1 MRTVVFAAPYAME
14 STLRFLRATAA
25 LPDIR
30 FGLITQESPESLQA
44 KVGLDA
50 LDGYARIDDA
60 LDSDQMERAVRD
72 LAGQLGGRVDVLMGI
87 LEPLQEPMAEV
98 RHRLGIEGI
107 DPETARRFRDKAHMK
122 SVLRG
127 AGLPCAAHR
136 LADSV
141 ESALDFGQSYLPVIV
156 KPQAGAGA
164 INTLRVDS
172 LDHLRSLVTTVRP
185 SAEAP
190 ILLEEFVQG
199 DEFSFDS
206 ISVGGQHVFHSICEY
221 APTPLTVME
230 TPWIQW
236 TVLLPRSLDDERFMR
251 IKSAGPDALTAL
263 GMSTGMTHMEWF
275 RRTDGSIA
283 ISEVAARPPGAQFTT
298 LMSHAHE
305 RDFYSDWAE
314 VSVFGQF
321 EPPERKYATGGAY
334 LRGQG
339 QGNVVA
345 VEGLDE
351 LQDELGDLVVEAR
364 IPGMGQ
370 PKSSSY
376 EGEGYVVLKHPDT
389 EVVADG
395 LRRVVSTLRVRLG
408 QGS

>member
-1 MRTVVFAAPYAME
+1 M
-14 STLRFLRATAA
+14 RFLRATAA
-25 LPDIR
+25 LPDTR
-30 FGLITQESPESLQA
+30 FGLVTQESAEALQA
-44 KVGLDA
+44 KFGLDA
-50 LDGYARIDDA
+50 LDGYARVDDA
-60 LDSDQMERAVRD
+60 LDPDQMERAVRE

-98 RHRLGIEGI
+98 RDRLSIDGL

-122 SVLRG
+122 NVLRE

-136 LADSV
+136 LADSA
-141 ESALDFGQSYLPVIV
+141 ESAIDFGKAHLPVIA

-172 LDHLRSLVTTVRP
+172 LDHLKSLVETIRP

-206 ISVGGQHVFHSICEY
+206 ISIDGKHLFHSMSEY

-236 TVLLPRSLDDERFMR
+236 TVLLPRSLDDDRFTH
-251 IKSAGPDALTAL
+251 IKSAGPEALSAL
-263 GMSTGMTHMEWF
+263 GMVTGMTHMEWF
-275 RRTDGSIA
+275 RRSDGTIA

-298 LMSHAHE
+298 LMSYAYE
-305 RDFYSDWAE
+305 RDFYSAWAE
-314 VSVFGQF
+314 VSVFGEF
-321 EPPERKYATGGAY
+321 EPPERKFSTGGAY

-339 QGNVVA
+339 EGHVVA
-345 VEGLDE
+345 IEGLE
-351 LQDELGDLVVEAR
+351 KLEAELGDLVVEAR
-364 IPGMGQ
+364 LPGMGQ
-370 PKSSSY
+370 AKSSSY
-376 EGEGYVVLKHPDT
+376 EGEGYVVVRHPDT
-389 EVVADG
+389 DVVADA
-395 LRRVVSTLRVRLG
+395 LRQVVSTVRVHLG
-408 QGS
+408 KGS